1 MDFTWIN
8 HAQIFRV
15 TTIYGVPL
23 KSTLKVNKFMLIKVR
38 RLFLQI
44 ICDQLIGR
52 IIMNLLSKNS
62 SIPPFLSTLQSNQ

>member
-23 KSTLKVNKFMLIKVR
+23 KSTLKVNKFMLTKVR
-38 RLFLQI
+38 LKTILIQL
-44 ICDQLIGR
+44 ICDQLVGK
-52 IIMNLLSKNS
+52 IINLNLAC
-62 SIPPFLSTLQSNQ
+62 I

>member
-8 HAQIFRV
+8 HDQIFRV

-23 KSTLKVNKFMLIKVR
+23 KSTLKVNKFMLTKVR
-38 RLFLQI
+38 LKTIFTAHMRSGKI
-44 ICDQLIGR
+44 
-52 IIMNLLSKNS
+52 NLLSKNS